1 LPIFRPDPS
10 DPIFEGI
17 DAQVGATWFQG
28 RIVCM
33 EYSHARLSVLQSV
46 PADAGSLGRATMSG
60 SKFKVVQVGIA
71 GTSYAMNFDTAAT
84 IALNEQTLTA
94 LHDGWAPVRAT
105 SFLRSD
111 VMKRLHETHPRW
123 PYVARAGADGIAM
136 LRVPRVTIGTF
147 IAQNVWFST
156 RPGDD
161 VFEGETVAGKIG
173 PTAFSQSSVTLDY
186 PGGSAYFDP

>member
-1 LPIFRPDPS
+1 
-10 DPIFEGI
+10 
-17 DAQVGATWFQG
+17 
-28 RIVCM
+28 M
-33 EYSHARLSVLQSV
+33 EYPRARLSALQSV

-71 GTSYAMNFDTAAT
+71 GTGYAMNFDTAAT

-186 PGGSAYFDP
+186 PGGSVYFDP